1 MALSSRTSGTYGGVS
16 KEERRAERRARLV
29 AAASKVYGE
38 QGFRQ
43 ASVKSVCVEAG
54 LTERY
59 FYESFSNSEEL
70 LLAAYHSVI
79 VQLLDELTEA
89 ARGHDPV
96 LRDPVLR
103 DPVLR
108 DPVRPDRQE
117 DERAQVQ
124 QYQQDQQKQRAGA
137 LLAAYFSFLERHRH
151 AARLI
156 LLEIRGISAATTDT
170 YTTALHAIARQ
181 MAGVLGLEDD
191 EARHMLAFGV
201 VGGISLI
208 ALSWVRDGYR
218 ESIDAM
224 VGVALQLAGV
234 LFVHKSA

>member
-1 MALSSRTSGTYGGVS
+1 MALSSRTSGNYGGVS

-29 AAASKVYGE
+29 TAARTVYGE
-38 QGFRQ
+38 QGFRH

-89 ARGHDPV
+89 AQAHGPV
-96 LRDPVLR
+96 LQDGQQGGNRQ
-103 DPVLR
+103 
-108 DPVRPDRQE
+108 DR
-117 DERAQVQ
+117 
-124 QYQQDQQKQRAGA
+124 QKQRAGA
-137 LLAAYFSFLERHRH
+137 LLAAYFHFLQRDRH
-151 AARLI
+151 AARLM

-170 YTTALHAIARQ
+170 YTTALRAIARQ
-181 MAGVLGLEDD
+181 MAVVLGLEDD

-208 ALSWVRDGYR
+208 ALSWVQGGYR

-224 VGVALQLAGV
+224 VEVALQLAGV
-234 LFVHKSA
+234 LFVQKRA

>member
-1 MALSSRTSGTYGGVS
+1 MTLSPRTSGNYGGVS

-29 AAASKVYGE
+29 AAARKVYGE

-43 ASVKSVCVEAG
+43 ASVKSLCVEAG

-79 VQLLDELTEA
+79 VELLDELTAA
-89 ARGHDPV
+89 ARQQGGQAGHN
-96 LRDPVLR
+96 
-103 DPVLR
+103 
-108 DPVRPDRQE
+108 
-117 DERAQVQ
+117 Q
-124 QYQQDQQKQRAGA
+124 QQLAGA
-137 LLAAYFSFLERHRH
+137 LLAAYFSFLKRNRH

-170 YTTALHAIARQ
+170 YTTALRAIARQ
-181 MAGVLGLEDD
+181 MEEVLGLGDD
-191 EARHMLAFGV
+191 AARHMLALGV

-208 ALSWVRDGYR
+208 ALSWVQDEYR

-224 VGVALQLAGV
+224 VDVALQLAGV
-234 LFVHKSA
+234 LFVPA

>member
-1 MALSSRTSGTYGGVS
+1 MTLSPRTSGKYGGVS

-29 AAASKVYGE
+29 AAARKVYGE

-43 ASVKSVCVEAG
+43 ASVKSLCVEAG

-79 VQLLDELTEA
+79 VELLDELTAA
-89 ARGHDPV
+89 ARLQADQAGHN
-96 LRDPVLR
+96 
-103 DPVLR
+103 
-108 DPVRPDRQE
+108 
-117 DERAQVQ
+117 Q
-124 QYQQDQQKQRAGA
+124 QQLAGA
-137 LLAAYFSFLERHRH
+137 LLAAYFSFLKRNRH

-170 YTTALHAIARQ
+170 YTTALRAIARQ
-181 MAGVLGLEDD
+181 MEEVLGLGDD
-191 EARHMLAFGV
+191 AASHMLALGV

-208 ALSWVRDGYR
+208 ALSWVQDEYR

-224 VGVALQLAGV
+224 VAVALQLAGV
-234 LFVHKSA
+234 LFVPA

>member
-79 VQLLDELTEA
+79 GQLLDELTEA
-89 ARGHDPV
+89 AGAPGQA
-96 LRDPVLR
+96 
-103 DPVLR
+103 
-108 DPVRPDRQE
+108 RQ
-117 DERAQVQ
+117 DLQ
-124 QYQQDQQKQRAGA
+124 QEQEQQKQRAGA
-137 LLAAYFSFLERHRH
+137 LLAAYFSFLKRNRH

-170 YTTALHAIARQ
+170 YTTALRAIARQ
-181 MAGVLGLEDD
+181 MAAVLGLEDD

-208 ALSWVRDGYR
+208 ALSWVQDEYR

-224 VGVALQLAGV
+224 VAVALQLAGV
-234 LFVHKSA
+234 LFVR

>member
-1 MALSSRTSGTYGGVS
+1 MTLSPRTSGNYGGVS

-29 AAASKVYGE
+29 AAARKVYGE

-43 ASVKSVCVEAG
+43 ASVKSLCVEAG

-79 VQLLDELTEA
+79 VELLDELTAA
-89 ARGHDPV
+89 ARQQGGQVGHN
-96 LRDPVLR
+96 
-103 DPVLR
+103 
-108 DPVRPDRQE
+108 
-117 DERAQVQ
+117 Q
-124 QYQQDQQKQRAGA
+124 QQLAGV
-137 LLAAYFSFLERHRH
+137 LLAAYFSFLKRNRH

-170 YTTALHAIARQ
+170 YTTALRAIARQ
-181 MAGVLGLEDD
+181 MEEVLGLGDD
-191 EARHMLAFGV
+191 AARHMLALGV

-208 ALSWVRDGYR
+208 ALSWVQDEYR

-224 VGVALQLAGV
+224 VDVALQLAGV
-234 LFVHKSA
+234 LFVPA